1 MEALSKLFESNLIN
15 WLLLVAFLIYLWMKF
30 MPGIFKGREE
40 GINTAIRDAEQAKL
54 EGRKFQEEQQTR
66 IANAEKE
73 AENILV
79 EAKQTAERMK
89 LDMSKQMREDADNL
103 QKKIEQQIA
112 TERQMAITELRSQ
125 AATIAIRLAEASL
138 PGAITPNVKNGLQ
151 DQFIKQ
157 LDSIGNN

>member
-1 MEALSKLFESNLIN
+1 MESLNALFESNLIN
-15 WLLLVAFLIYLWMKF
+15 WLLLVAFLVYLWMKF
-30 MPGIFKGREE
+30 MPGIFKDREDR
-40 GINTAIRDAEQAKL
+40 ITTALREAEQARL

-79 EAKQTAERMK
+79 EAKQMAERMK
-89 LDMSKQMREDADNL
+89 TEMSVEMRKDADSL
-103 QKKIEQQIA
+103 QKKIDQQIA

-125 AATIAIRLAEASL
+125 AATVAIRLAEASL